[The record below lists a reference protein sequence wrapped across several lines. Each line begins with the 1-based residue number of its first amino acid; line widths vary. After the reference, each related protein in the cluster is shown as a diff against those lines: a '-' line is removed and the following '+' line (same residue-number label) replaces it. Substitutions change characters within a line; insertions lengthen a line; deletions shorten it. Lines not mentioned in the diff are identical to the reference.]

1 MISRIT
7 GRVVALGEDTVELEL
22 GGVCYEI
29 HVPAYALP
37 SLHERVGTDVT
48 LSTIQYFE
56 GNLAG
61 SNLTPRL
68 LGFESPRER
77 EFFELLTSVKGI
89 SMRRAL
95 RLMGVPV
102 RALAAALVQGD
113 VRTLTSLPEV
123 GRKTATQLIA
133 DLQEPARAFVDA
145 PVAAVAA
152 PSPLTDAQ
160 RVALDILVQWGDRR
174 ADAERWIAEVCAADG
189 QLTAPDDIVRAA
201 YRLKQLGTR
210 V

>member
-7 GRVVALGEDTVELEL
+7 GRVAALGDDTVELEL
-22 GGVCYEI
+22 GGVCYEV
-29 HVPAYALP
+29 HVPAYALA
-37 SLHERVGTDVT
+37 SLRERVGAEVT
-48 LSTIQYFE
+48 LATIQYFE

-68 LGFESPRER
+68 LGFESPRDR

-102 RALAAALVQGD
+102 RVLAAALVQAD
-113 VRTLTSLPEV
+113 TRTLTSLPEV

-133 DLQEPARAFVDA
+133 DLQEPARAFIDA

-152 PSPLTDAQ
+152 PSPLNDAQ

-174 ADAERWIAEVCAADG
+174 ADAERWIAEVCAGDA
-189 QLTAPDDIVRAA
+189 QLVAPDDIVRAA
-201 YRLKQLGTR
+201 YRLKQMGTR